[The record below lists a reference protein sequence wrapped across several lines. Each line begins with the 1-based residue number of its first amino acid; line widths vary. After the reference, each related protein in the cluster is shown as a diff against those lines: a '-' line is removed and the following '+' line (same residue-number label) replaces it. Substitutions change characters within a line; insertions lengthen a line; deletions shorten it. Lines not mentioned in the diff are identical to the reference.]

1 MAKTV
6 RGLMWGVLMFGAAFL
21 LVGFVA
27 DGLESYQTT
36 PTAADIA
43 ARRAP

>member
-6 RGLMWGVLMFGAAFL
+6 RGLLWGVLIFGAAFL
-21 LVGFVA
+21 LIDFVA

-36 PTAADIA
+36 STAADVA
-43 ARRAP
+43 VHGTP